1 MKAILVI
8 DMPESCYE
16 CQFQGMGGRDLELLT
31 CSLNHW
37 CVDNPNERPSWC
49 PLRPL
54 PSKRKIPFTKTF
66 GTPFNK
72 GKAKGWNDCIDAI
85 ISDTDGTKGEK

>member
-1 MKAILVI
+1 MKAILVFNN
-8 DMPESCYE
+8 MPTNCNE
-16 CQFQGMGGRDLELLT
+16 CEVECDGYTAKQYAEKGIT
-31 CSLNHW
+31 
-37 CVDNPNERPSWC
+37 RPSWC